1 MHDTNVSVKKKKRL
15 KYLAIFFT
23 SVFGGSVIYWLVYW
37 HSGLYFFFLKDA
49 FTHIRMSSVKVNV
62 SQMIINVLRHLL
74 LYYDTTPPA
83 PPHFFCAVHA
93 ASVKGCGKIIK
104 VSFLSEGGNLALSR
118 ARLFSLIL
126 LHMVTN
132 FYNLALPRAVLVVFV
147 LLVM

>member
-1 MHDTNVSVKKKKRL
+1 
-15 KYLAIFFT
+15 
-23 SVFGGSVIYWLVYW
+23 
-37 HSGLYFFFLKDA
+37 
-49 FTHIRMSSVKVNV
+49 MSSVKVNV

-74 LYYDTTPPA
+74 LYYATTPPA
-83 PPHFFCAVHA
+83 PPHVFYAVHA
-93 ASVKGCGKIIK
+93 ASVKGWGKIIK